1 MNRIYG
7 TVFNNR
13 KYLKSVIDS
22 LKPLKPYKLYIVDNF
37 STDGSY
43 EYLNK
48 VKNAVVMRRRC
59 SRGTGR
65 EIALRKLI
73 KEGKSNDLTF
83 IIDFDSCFK
92 LNFYKIINWSKNN
105 LHHDDI
111 ISFAAICRLG
121 FAKKLRWVNLNYGE
135 DTEFVAH
142 AYNLSKGRK
151 IYLADSDS
159 LRSNAGRKITNS
171 FATILRYANGYKA
184 VKRAIR
190 AIIESHRGIAYKKWF
205 GEAKT
210 PSLKLAN
217 MIGHFIAK
225 YEGVYS
231 YSNKYTNNE
240 YIRITS
246 THRLIITKHKVVLKT
261 NNYKEVE

>member
-43 EYLNK
+43 EYLKK

-59 SRGTGR
+59 SRGIGR
-65 EIALRKLI
+65 EIALRKLS

-92 LNFYKIINWSKNN
+92 RNFYKIINWSKNN
-105 LHHDDI
+105 LNHDDI

-121 FAKKLRWVNLNYGE
+121 FAKKLRWVDLNYGE
-135 DTEFVAH
+135 DVEFVAH
-142 AYNLSKGRK
+142 AYSLSKGRK
-151 IYLADSDS
+151 IYLEDSDS
-159 LRSNAGRKITNS
+159 LRSNAGRFITNN
-171 FATILRYANGYKA
+171 FATVLRYARGYKA
-184 VKRAIR
+184 VKRAVS
-190 AIIESHRGIAYKKWF
+190 AVVESHRGIAYKKWS

-210 PSLKLAN
+210 ISLKLAN
-217 MIGHFIAK
+217 IIGHAIAK
-225 YEGVYS
+225 YEGIYS
-231 YSNKYTNNE
+231 YSNKYANNE

-246 THRLIITKHKVVLKT
+246 THRLIITKHTVVLKT
-261 NNYKEVE
+261 NNYREVE

>member
-43 EYLNK
+43 EYLKK

-261 NNYKEVE
+261 NNYKEAE

>member
-1 MNRIYG
+1 
-7 TVFNNR
+7 
-13 KYLKSVIDS
+13 
-22 LKPLKPYKLYIVDNF
+22 
-37 STDGSY
+37 
-43 EYLNK
+43 
-48 VKNAVVMRRRC
+48 MRRRC